1 MPVSKKCLATV
12 SGLFSRTIGK
22 PIPQENLDAWK
33 MVLDPL
39 SDEMLL
45 EAAMEVVRTQTATFD
60 VAPGAVFQAAMRLA
74 QRKAGP
80 HEGEAWQLIRDC
92 VCGRAKRSDL
102 PAVVCKAA
110 DQIGW
115 EQLREMKIDDQW
127 TRKLFLEFYREDCE
141 AAARTALEAISNGR
155 SLEALTDGQ
164 RPALQ
169 PIDEADDGEVIPI
182 TGLAGTIRQMAE
194 ETFKPVPSVFGMEPG
209 DAARYE
215 ARTRGEREA

>member
-1 MPVSKKCLATV
+1 MILS
-12 SGLFSRTIGK
+12 
-22 PIPQENLDAWK
+22 
-33 MVLDPL
+33 PL
-39 SDEMLL
+39 SDVQVR
-45 EAAMEVVRTQTATFD
+45 EATGDVLREATACFP
-60 VAPGAVFQAAMRLA
+60 VAPGAIYQAALKRA
-74 QRKAGP
+74 RERIGP
-80 HEGEAWQLIRDC
+80 NDGEAWQLIRDC

-169 PIDEADDGEVIPI
+169 PIDEADDGEVVPI
-182 TGLAGTIRQMAE
+182 TGLSGTIRQMAE